1 MFSYWV
7 CYHNFQGTSLK
18 YSSNRKGKKMQLI
31 FILMVPLHFIIMFA
45 LCVSLSLSFFVLS
58 LSFSRHNSSHAIL
71 LDTHHIFILKWN
83 RNRLL
88 PMLLFL
94 LLLLLLSLKKA
105 TIYSRF
111 YFLHHSPIHEYGWNN
126 IGEPGWNGEHKKWKQ
141 NIWTDTTTKIVLLRD
156 KARCNRAQWKQ
167 NKRNGKRNININIYE

>member
-1 MFSYWV
+1 MGLLSQFPRNIS
-7 CYHNFQGTSLK
+7 Q
-18 YSSNRKGKKMQLI
+18 I
-31 FILMVPLHFIIMFA
+31 FIKQKGEKNAINFYFDGPLAFHNYVRIVRI
-45 LCVSLSLSFFVLS
+45 SLSFFVLS